1 MHMGANY
8 FRTKDAFCSGHQ
20 GLRCRIDLIC
30 TPPSGAF
37 FRKQNQP
44 LQHFDRRRKS
54 IDLFIHLENQHGKRE
69 EEGKSLLDTTTI
81 DYYGP
86 QGNFPYFRQYW
97 SRRDT
102 IIFCYNIHISNSEP
116 SGDFL
121 SRNWSFHV
129 SVKRVNE
136 WLSPE
141 FLLLLSI
148 VQQKPLE
155 SNLDIFAELS
165 SFFFCSAP
173 LQKNMRLLI
182 ILYYLLL
189 YVYQIVPRWQEYQ
202 IKKLYFYFPHKWPT
216 QGKYSESGSQ
226 RHLRHRQSIFFIQH
240 KPF

>member
-102 IIFCYNIHISNSEP
+102 IIFCCYNVYSP
-116 SGDFL
+116 L
-121 SRNWSFHV
+121 STFQTHSF
-129 SVKRVNE
+129 
-136 WLSPE
+136 WG
-141 FLLLLSI
+141 FF
-148 VQQKPLE
+148 VQKLVFSRIGQK
-155 SNLDIFAELS
+155 S
-165 SFFFCSAP
+165 
-173 LQKNMRLLI
+173 K
-182 ILYYLLL
+182 
-189 YVYQIVPRWQEYQ
+189 
-202 IKKLYFYFPHKWPT
+202 
-216 QGKYSESGSQ
+216 
-226 RHLRHRQSIFFIQH
+226 
-240 KPF
+240 